1 MSPALA
7 LFVLGSVA
15 LVCGTWVATNLRG
28 AADALARRAAAA
40 GELSMHARGELGPP
54 PLIMSAGV
62 YRFLGGIISSA
73 GFVFLLVS
81 LVEYAS

>member
-7 LFVLGSVA
+7 LFALGSVA

-28 AADALARRAAAA
+28 SADALERRAAAA
-40 GELSMHARGELGPP
+40 AELTAHARGDLGPP
-54 PLIMSAGV
+54 RQIMSAGV
-62 YRFLGGIISSA
+62 YRFLGGVIGSA
-73 GFVFLLVS
+73 GFVLLLVS